1 MPDSGI
7 ISEMSDVIFGMT
19 SSVDNA
25 QIFAHLRAA
34 YSELDQND
42 MNIIY
47 SRLQAAKLSTEIT
60 RRLL

>member
-1 MPDSGI
+1 MPDSDI
-7 ISEMSDVIFGMT
+7 ISEMNDVIFGMT
-19 SSVDNA
+19 SVDNA

-42 MNIIY
+42 MSIIY
-47 SRLQAAKLSTEIT
+47 SRLQVAKLSTEIT